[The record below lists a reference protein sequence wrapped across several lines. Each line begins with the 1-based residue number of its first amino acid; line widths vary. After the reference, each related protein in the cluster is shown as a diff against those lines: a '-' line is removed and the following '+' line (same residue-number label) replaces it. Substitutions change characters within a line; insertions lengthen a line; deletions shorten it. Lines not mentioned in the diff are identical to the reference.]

1 MKAGKRQGQRTV
13 NNGVNKVKL
22 SAIEDQF
29 DLQFPLRFE
38 LRGRTAGAFVLSKG
52 VDRLKFV
59 FGFNCKGVHSTLQTS
74 QLEKVFDGI
83 ESGLKD
89 LPGSETITFHMG
101 SFSSD
106 SVRQT
111 QLSKVAANA
120 PSEQLRFL
128 MYGEKRRVQELTALG
143 VRKPKFL
150 RIYVTYTI
158 DPKTAGATDPVEKAL
173 SSAMDIWHRFTGNF
187 ADVQKQNYENLFL
200 KAFTD
205 GFLIW
210 EQLISNKLGLDL
222 QVMDENELWAHTWS
236 RFNDSDPPKLP
247 QLITL
252 TETGM
257 KEEIRSDVHPTSL
270 LIENQANCPIP
281 DRAWVHVKGKYVA
294 PMVFI
299 DKPMGWADKTD
310 QLRYL
315 WDLLARDT
323 VFDTEIFCQL
333 SRANEGIVKTNM
345 QRLAKQSIV
354 SADNA
359 SAKQSIDVA
368 AQLKVKKAVQAQEQL
383 YEGALPVYCGV
394 TVMIHRDDP
403 ERLDEACRYMQSCI
417 RRPAWIDREREYAW
431 LIWLQTLPIKWEMLL
446 SSPFNRRMVYLTS
459 EVPGFLPIVR
469 PREMDSDGL
478 ELLSEEGGVPIHID
492 LFNRHRHLAL
502 FATTRAGKSV
512 LVSSILSQALAR
524 NIPIVVLDFPTDTA
538 STFKDYTKFL
548 GEGTGAYFD
557 IGKEQNN
564 LFELPDLRGL
574 PLNDQINRHKD
585 YVSFLESAMM
595 TMILSS
601 SGESADIQMLR
612 KTIRSILV
620 LLLTQ
625 FFDDDD
631 ISDRYTEAFE
641 SGFGSPDWQTM
652 PTLRDFLTYCTMDR
666 IQESEALAGGGSD
679 ISKAMDFVRLQL
691 KFWVNSRVG
700 QAISS
705 PSSFRTDSPL
715 MVFALRNLS
724 EDDDAA
730 ILSLSAYSVAYR
742 NALKSP
748 ESIFFID
755 ESPILFTFEDIAEL
769 VARLCAN
776 GAKAGVRVI
785 LSAQDPDTIARSKP
799 AAKILQNLSTRLVGR
814 IQPTAIP
821 SFVKYLGYPE
831 EIISRNSTDQF
842 FPKREG
848 VYSQWLIDD
857 SGIFL
862 YGRFYSNYLQLAAVA
877 NNPHE
882 QRARDAFLAMYPNW
896 FEALSKF
903 ADELVSAMRNGRPMN
918 VPEIQKKEK
927 GAKKIAASSSP
938 VTTITITPEPKA
950 LAAAKK

>member
-1 MKAGKRQGQRTV
+1 MKAGKRIGQRTV
-13 NNGVNKVKL
+13 DNGVGKTKL

-38 LRGRTAGAFVLSKG
+38 LRGRTTGAFVLSKG

-59 FGFNCKGVHSTLQTS
+59 FGFNCKGIHSTLQTK
-74 QLEKVFDGI
+74 QLEKIFDEI

-89 LPGSETITFHMG
+89 LPGQETITFHMG

-106 SVRQT
+106 SDRQV
-111 QLSKVAANA
+111 QLSKVAKNA
-120 PSEQLRFL
+120 PSEELRFL
-128 MYGEKRRVQELTALG
+128 MYGEKRRVQELTNLG

-173 SSAMDIWHRFTGNF
+173 SSVVDIWNRFTGHQ
-187 ADVQKQNYENLFL
+187 ADAQKLHYENLFL

-222 QVMDENELWAHTWS
+222 QVMDENELWRHTWS
-236 RFNDSDPPKLP
+236 RFNDSEPPQLP
-247 QLITL
+247 QLLTL
-252 TETGM
+252 TESGL
-257 KEEIRSDVHPTSL
+257 KEEIRSNVHPTSL
-270 LIENQANCPIP
+270 LIENQVNCPVP

-294 PMVFI
+294 PVVFI

-315 WDLLARDT
+315 WDLLLRDA

-333 SRANEGIVKTNM
+333 SRANENIVKTNM

-354 SADNA
+354 SAQ
-359 SAKQSIDVA
+359 SATSKQSVDVA
-368 AQLKVKKAVQAQEQL
+368 AEFKMKKAITAQEQL
-383 YEGALPVYCGV
+383 YEGSLPVHCGV
-394 TVMIHRDDP
+394 VVMIHRDNLDH
-403 ERLDEACRYMQSCI
+403 LDEACRYMQSCI
-417 RRPAWIDREREYAW
+417 RRPAYVDREREYAW
-431 LIWLQTLPIKWEMLL
+431 LVWLQTLPIKWDMLL
-446 SSPFNRRMVYLTS
+446 ASPFNRRMVFLTS

-478 ELLSEEGGVPIHID
+478 ELISEEGGVPIYID

-512 LVSSILSQALAR
+512 LVSAILTQALSR

-548 GEGTGAYFD
+548 GDGTGAYFD

-574 PLNDQINRHKD
+574 PLNEQVNRHKD

-595 TMILSS
+595 TMVLSS
-601 SGESADIQMLR
+601 SGDSADIQMLR
-612 KTIRSILV
+612 KTIRSILT

-625 FFDDDD
+625 FFEDDD
-631 ISDRYTEAFE
+631 ISDRYTESFAC
-641 SGFGSPDWQTM
+641 GFGSPQWQTM
-652 PTLRDFLTYCTMDR
+652 PTLRDFLKFCTMER
-666 IQESEALAGGGSD
+666 LEESDALAGGASD

-705 PSSFRTDSPL
+705 PSSFKTDSPL

-755 ESPILFTFEDIAEL
+755 ESPILFTVEDIAEL

-814 IQPTAIP
+814 IQPTAVP

-831 EIISRNSTDQF
+831 EIILRNSTEQF

-857 SGIFL
+857 SGVFL
-862 YGRFYSNYLQLAAVA
+862 YGRFYANYLQLAAVA

-882 QRARDAFLAMYPNW
+882 QRARDAFRVMYPNW

-903 ADELVSAMRNGRPMN
+903 ADELVSAMRNGRPMVIPTVDKSEAIDAIAQA
-918 VPEIQKKEK
+918 VPDEQ
-927 GAKKIAASSSP
+927 
-938 VTTITITPEPKA
+938 KA
-950 LAAAKK
+950 LVSAKQ